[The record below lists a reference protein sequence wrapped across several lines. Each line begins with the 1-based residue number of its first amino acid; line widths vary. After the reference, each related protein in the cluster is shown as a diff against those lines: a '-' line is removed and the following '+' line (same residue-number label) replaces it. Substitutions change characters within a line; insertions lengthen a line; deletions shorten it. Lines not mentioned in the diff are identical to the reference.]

1 MRAQEL
7 IQPVEDV
14 LVAVVPE
21 VIEEENIWMV
31 YLVNL
36 KQREL
41 KNILVT
47 SKGYGELNEKK
58 IKTSTL
64 RHFIE
69 SIPPQAYSR
78 IEPIMEDVFGLNNE
92 YWVSFYLNGDI
103 YDKRFVFL
111 PETIQES
118 NFIKVPVINKKGV
131 MIK

>member
-7 IQPVEDV
+7 IQPVEDIV
-14 LVAVVPE
+14 VAIVPE
-21 VIEEENIWMV
+21 TLEESGWMV

-36 KQREL
+36 KSKEL
-41 KNILVT
+41 TNILVT
-47 SKGYGELNEKK
+47 SNGYGLVDEKR
-58 IKTSTL
+58 IQTSTL

-69 SIPPQAYSR
+69 SIPAQAYSK

-92 YWVSFYLNGDI
+92 YWVSFYVNDSI

-118 NFIKVPVINKKGV
+118 NFINIPLINKKGV